1 MSFRVAESLLK
12 FRSQIDA
19 MAPGRDKSN
28 DGTIGDTSH
37 QARKSDHNPNSDGV
51 VTAIDITNDPAH
63 GVNAGELAELLR
75 LSKDSRI
82 KYVISNRRI
91 FSSQV
96 EPWQWRPYNGA
107 NAHTHHVHL
116 SVVGDKVLYDDTR
129 SWPIEPRA
137 KVVEPPQERGSRR
150 CTNITATVFGGASEF
165 ELSRYDGHVIGE
177 DELGVALPFFFRGP
191 RPKVR
196 VINPATG
203 KSVVCDVVDL
213 GPWNTN
219 DPYWETGSRP
229 QAESGIARDGRKTN
243 LAGIDLTPATARAVG
258 IDGKGQV
265 DWEFA
270 SPSEVDR
277 GPQIMVDG
285 LMQRLEQLERLITAR
300 RGDTPFRPPGDL
312 PIIRPPGDLTIFRRP
327 GDIPIPTDP
336 NDIGAWLERLVTLV
350 GKLQAQG
357 TTTIPSSGSPQTEQ
371 LRKALEVLTAI
382 MAPGTDGKPGALGQ
396 VNGALGQTLGNLLN
410 GKKTAIGVIG
420 SALTPLLS
428 AVPAASGLGK
438 VLALL
443 TPAIVP
449 ATVGLSPFVMPI
461 FLAIAAWGIL
471 GKFEKWAQGT
481 APPPKPTK

>member
-37 QARKSDHNPNSDGV
+37 QARKSDHNPNGDGV
-51 VTAIDITNDPAH
+51 VTAMDITNDPGH
-63 GVNAGELAELLR
+63 GVNAGEIAELLR

-116 SVVGDKVLYDDTR
+116 SVVGDKGLYDDTR
-129 SWPIEPRA
+129 PWPIEPRA
-137 KVVEPPQERGSRR
+137 KVVEPSQERGSRR
-150 CTNITATVFGGASEF
+150 CSNITATVFGGASEF

-177 DELGVALPFFFRGP
+177 DEFGVALPFFFRGP
-191 RPKVR
+191 RPRVR
-196 VINPATG
+196 VANSATG
-203 KSVVCDVVDL
+203 RSVVCDVVDL
-213 GPWNTN
+213 GPWNTS
-219 DPYWETGSRP
+219 DPYWETGTRP

-243 LAGIDLTPATARAVG
+243 LAGIDLTPAAARALG

-265 DWEFA
+265 DWEFV

-277 GPQIMVDG
+277 GPQILVDG
-285 LMQRLEQLERLITAR
+285 LMQRLEQLERLISVR
-300 RGDTPFRPPGDL
+300 RDDTPFRPDL
-312 PIIRPPGDLTIFRRP
+312 PIFRPPGDLTIFRRP
-327 GDIPIPTDP
+327 GDIPVPTNP

-350 GKLQAQG
+350 GKLQAPG
-357 TTTIPSSGSPQTEQ
+357 TIPSSGLPQTEQ
-371 LRKALEVLTAI
+371 LRKALDVLTTIIDPATN
-382 MAPGTDGKPGALGQ
+382 AKPEALGQ
-396 VNGALGQTLGNLLN
+396 VNGALGLTLGNLLN
-410 GKKTAIGVIG
+410 GKKTAIGIMG
-420 SALTPLLS
+420 AGLTSILS
-428 AVPAASGLGK
+428 SVPAASGLGK

-443 TPAIVP
+443 TPAI
-449 ATVGLSPFVMPI
+449 GLSPFAMPI
-461 FLAIAAWGIL
+461 FLAIAAWGVL

-481 APPPKPTK
+481 APLPKPAK

>member
-1 MSFRVAESLLK
+1 MSIRVAESLLK

-116 SVVGDKVLYDDTR
+116 SVVGDKAHYDNTQP
-129 SWPIEPRA
+129 WPIEPRA
-137 KVVEPPQERGSRR
+137 KVVEPPRERSSKR
-150 CTNITATVFGGASEF
+150 CTNIIATVFGGESE
-165 ELSRYDGHVIGE
+165 LKRSRYDGHVISE

-203 KSVVCDVVDL
+203 SSVACDIVDL

-219 DPYWETGSRP
+219 DPYWETGGRP

-243 LAGIDLTPATARAVG
+243 SAGIDLTPAAARAVG
-258 IDGKGQV
+258 IVDKGEV
-265 DWEFA
+265 EWEFVG
-270 SPSEVDR
+270 PSEVDR

-285 LMQRLEQLERLITAR
+285 LMQRLEQLERLIIAR
-300 RGDTPFRPPGDL
+300 RGDTPFRPPADV
-312 PIIRPPGDLTIFRRP
+312 PIFRRP
-327 GDIPIPTDP
+327 ENVAIPTDP
-336 NDIGAWLERLVTLV
+336 NDIGALLERLMTVV
-350 GKLQAQG
+350 QRLQSQG

-371 LRKALEVLTAI
+371 LHKALEVLTAI
-382 MAPGTDGKPGALGQ
+382 LAPGTDGKPGALGQ

-420 SALTPLLS
+420 AALTPILS
-428 AVPAASGLGK
+428 AVPATSGLGG

-443 TPAIVP
+443 TPA
-449 ATVGLSPFVMPI
+449 VGLSPFVMPI